1 MGLVMETGVKLR
13 MTGRTG
19 DIGGFKLRANLG
31 RKVNSFWERKPRTT
45 GRTCELHDI
54 TLPFRNSEEEIG

>member
-31 RKVNSFWERKPRTT
+31 RKVNSFWERKPRT
-45 GRTCELHDI
+45 CELHDI
-54 TLPFRNSEEEIG
+54 TLPLRNSEEEIG